1 MVTELVPDRDNVVT
15 SRDVIFAEEQP
26 TSSEEI
32 DFSSEVEVR
41 LQNKTDHIPL
51 IVRKIKVQAEEH
63 CVIEGKSN
71 CF

>member
-41 LQNKTDHIPL
+41 LQNKTDHIPDC
-51 IVRKIKVQAEEH
+51 EEDQSTSRRTLRDRRQ
-63 CVIEGKSN
+63 I
-71 CF
+71 